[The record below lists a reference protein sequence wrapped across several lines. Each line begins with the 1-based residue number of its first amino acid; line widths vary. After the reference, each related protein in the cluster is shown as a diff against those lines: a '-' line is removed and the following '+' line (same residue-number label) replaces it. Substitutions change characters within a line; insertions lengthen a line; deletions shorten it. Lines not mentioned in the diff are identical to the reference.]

1 MRKWMAGMLVA
12 AMCVTLFAE
21 VGEADAKTVK
31 PKLSKK
37 KLELTAGS
45 SKSLKVTKAKGA
57 KITWKSSS
65 KKTLTV
71 KKSGKYTCKVTG
83 KKKGKAVI
91 TCKVKGKKT
100 YSLKCNVNIKA
111 KKNITDTKTAAPSA
125 APSTVPSVAP
135 SASPTAPAANTS
147 VPSASA
153 EAPGTQTTTPASS
166 TPAEDDSIRKAYEGI
181 FPYMGSC
188 VNYNAGMQL
197 QDEQTLSFVK
207 KHFNSITLENE
218 MKPEAILG
226 GEVDPLTKEEALA
239 LGYVVPDN
247 YTEEVIPRLEFET
260 VDQVLK
266 IAHDNGLKVR
276 AHTLVWHSQTPGWF
290 FTKEYANKKDT
301 TPEIMDARLEFYVRS
316 VMKHVME
323 KEKELTGEAGSI
335 VYAWDVV
342 NEYLHRMS
350 WGHIWDSVY
359 GNKGMKPS
367 YVKKAFQ
374 LAYDMVKQYG
384 VQDKVTLFY
393 NDYDTYFNIDDV
405 VELVNFINAG
415 EDAKICNGIG
425 MQSHVDITRPTLDQ
439 YEAALDRFMATG
451 LEVQITELDITI
463 NYDHENETWQYKNK
477 NETDEDQA
485 AFVKDFMRLVVR
497 KQKERDVKISPKG
510 ITGVTIWG
518 LYDTISWRAQCSP
531 LLFKDSIDSPKP
543 SFQEF
548 LNAAKG

>member
-12 AMCVTLFAE
+12 AMCVTLFAG
-21 VGEADAKTVK
+21 VGEADAKTAK

-65 KKTLTV
+65 KKTAAV
-71 KKSGKYTCKVTG
+71 KKSGKYACKVTG

-91 TCKVKGKKT
+91 TCTVKGKKT
-100 YSLKCNVNIKA
+100 YSLKCKVNVKA
-111 KKNITDTKTAAPSA
+111 KKNIIDTKTAAPSVA
-125 APSTVPSVAP
+125 PSVAP
-135 SASPTAPAANTS
+135 SASPTAPVVNTS

-153 EAPGTQTTTPASS
+153 TAPGTQTDASVTPA
-166 TPAEDDSIRKAYEGI
+166 PAEADSIRGAYEGI

-188 VNYNAGMQL
+188 VNYNAGQQL
-197 QDEQTLSFVK
+197 QDEKTLSFVK

-226 GEVDPLTKEEALA
+226 NAVDPLTKEEALE

-247 YTEEVIPRLEFET
+247 YTEEVIPRLKFDT
-260 VDQVLK
+260 IDQVLK

-290 FTKEYANKKDT
+290 FTTDYANKKNT

-335 VYAWDVV
+335 VYTWDVV

-359 GNKGMKPS
+359 GNKGMEPS

-374 LAYDMVKQYG
+374 VAYDMVKQYG
-384 VQDKVTLFY
+384 VQDKVTLCY
-393 NDYDTYFNIDDV
+393 NDYDTYFNVEDV
-405 VELVNFINAG
+405 VALVDFINAG

-425 MQSHVDITRPTLDQ
+425 MQSHVDITRPTLEE
-439 YEAALDRFMATG
+439 YEAALDSFMATG

-463 NYDHENETWQYKNK
+463 NYDHEGETWQYKNK
-477 NETDEDQA
+477 KETDEDQA
-485 AFVKDFMRLVVR
+485 AFVRDFMRLVVR

-518 LYDTISWRAQCSP
+518 LYDTISWRAKCSP
-531 LLFKDSIDSPKP
+531 LLFKDSIDNPKP

-548 LNAAKG
+548 LDAAKG

>member
-1 MRKWMAGMLVA
+1 MRKCIAGMLA
-12 AMCVTLFAE
+12 AVMCVTLFAG
-21 VGEADAKTVK
+21 VGEAEAKTVK

-45 SKSLKVTKAKGA
+45 SKTLKVTKAKGA
-57 KITWKSSS
+57 KVTWKSSS
-65 KKTLTV
+65 KKTAAV
-71 KKSGKYTCKVTG
+71 KKNGKYSCKVTG
-83 KKKGKAVI
+83 KKTGKAVI

-100 YSLKCNVNIKA
+100 YSLKCNVTVKKKA
-111 KKNITDTKTAAPSA
+111 SGKKHTS
-125 APSTVPSVAP
+125 PSVTP
-135 SASPTAPAANTS
+135 PVNVTAPTQTPPAPLQGTQ
-147 VPSASA
+147 
-153 EAPGTQTTTPASS
+153 APGTQTNKPNTPN
-166 TPAEDDSIRKAYEGI
+166 TPVPAEGGSIRKAYEDI
-181 FPYMGSC
+181 FPNMGSC
-188 VNYNAGMQL
+188 VNYGAGQQL
-197 QDEQTLSFVK
+197 QDAKTLSFVK

-218 MKPEAILG
+218 MKPDAILG
-226 GEVDPLTKEEALA
+226 KEADPLTKEEALA
-239 LGYVVPDN
+239 LGYVVPDS
-247 YTEEVIPRLEFET
+247 YTEEVIPRLKFET
-260 VDQVLK
+260 IDQVLK

-290 FTKEYANKKDT
+290 FTEEYADKKNT
-301 TPEIMDARLEFYVRS
+301 TPEIMDARLEFYIRS

-335 VYAWDVV
+335 VYTWDVV

-350 WGHIWDSVY
+350 WGHIWDGVY
-359 GNKGMKPS
+359 GNKGMEPS

-384 VQDKVTLFY
+384 VQDKVTLCY

-405 VELVNFINAG
+405 VALIDFINAG

-425 MQSHVDITRPTLDQ
+425 MQSHVDITRPTLDE

-451 LEVQITELDITI
+451 QEIQITELDITI
-463 NYDHENETWQYKNK
+463 NFDHEGETWQYKDK
-477 NETDEDQA
+477 HETDEDQA

-497 KQKERDVKISPKG
+497 KQRERDVKVSPKG

-518 LYDTISWRAQCSP
+518 LYDTISWRAPSSP

-548 LNAAKG
+548 LNAAE

>member
-1 MRKWMAGMLVA
+1 MRKYMAGMLA
-12 AMCVTLFAE
+12 AVMCVTLLAGA
-21 VGEADAKTVK
+21 GEAEAKTVK

-45 SKSLKVTKAKGA
+45 GKTLKVTKAKGA

-65 KKTLTV
+65 KKTAAV
-71 KKSGKYTCKVTG
+71 KKSGKYSCKVTG
-83 KKKGKAVI
+83 KKTGKAVI

-100 YSLKCNVNIKA
+100 YSLKCNVTVKKKA
-111 KKNITDTKTAAPSA
+111 GGKKNTSPAVK
-125 APSTVPSVAP
+125 
-135 SASPTAPAANTS
+135 PTANVTAPTQTPPAQ
-147 VPSASA
+147 VPGTQ
-153 EAPGTQTTTPASS
+153 APGTQTNKPNTPN
-166 TPAEDDSIRKAYEGI
+166 TPVPAEDGSIRKAYEDI
-181 FPYMGSC
+181 FPNMGSC
-188 VNYNAGMQL
+188 VNYGAGQQL
-197 QDEQTLSFVK
+197 QDAKTLSFVK

-218 MKPEAILG
+218 MKPDAILG
-226 GEVDPLTKEEALA
+226 KAADPLTKDEALA
-239 LGYVVPDN
+239 LGYVVPDS
-247 YTEEVIPRLEFET
+247 YTEEVIPRLKFET
-260 VDQVLK
+260 IDQVLK

-290 FTKEYANKKDT
+290 FTEEYADKKNT
-301 TPEIMDARLEFYVRS
+301 TPEIMDARLEFYIRS

-335 VYAWDVV
+335 VYTWDVV

-350 WGHIWDSVY
+350 WGHIWDGVY
-359 GNKGMKPS
+359 GNKGMEPS

-384 VQDKVTLFY
+384 VQDKVTLCY

-405 VELVNFINAG
+405 VALIDFINAG

-425 MQSHVDITRPTLDQ
+425 MQSHVDITRPTLDE

-451 LEVQITELDITI
+451 LEIQITELDITI
-463 NYDHENETWQYKNK
+463 NFDHEGETWQYKDK
-477 NETDEDQA
+477 HETDEDQA

-497 KQKERDVKISPKG
+497 KQRERDVKVSPKG

-518 LYDTISWRAQCSP
+518 LYDTISWRAPSSP

-548 LNAAKG
+548 LNAAE

>member
-1 MRKWMAGMLVA
+1 MRRLMAGMLAA
-12 AMCVTLFAE
+12 AMCVTLFA
-21 VGEADAKTVK
+21 GAGDAGAKTVK

-37 KLELTAGS
+37 KLELTVGS
-45 SKSLKVTKAKGA
+45 SKTLKVTKAKGA
-57 KITWKSSS
+57 KLTWKSSS
-65 KKTLTV
+65 KKTAAV
-71 KKSGKYTCKVTG
+71 KKSGKYGCKVTG
-83 KKKGKAVI
+83 KKKGKATV

-100 YSLKCNVNIKA
+100 VTLKCTVNVKA
-111 KKNITDTKTAAPSA
+111 KKKVVDIKTAAPSA
-125 APSTVPSVAP
+125 TPV
-135 SASPTAPAANTS
+135 PTAPAANTS

-153 EAPGTQTTTPASS
+153 AASGNP
-166 TPAEDDSIRKAYEGI
+166 TIPPVVTLPPAEEGSIRKAYEGI
-181 FPYMGSC
+181 FQYMGSC
-188 VNYNAGMQL
+188 VNYNAGQQL
-197 QDEQTLSFVK
+197 QDAKTLAFVK

-218 MKPEAILG
+218 MKPDAVLGKEA
-226 GEVDPLTKEEALA
+226 DPLTKEEALA

-247 YTEEVIPRLEFET
+247 YTEAVVPRLKFET
-260 VDQVLK
+260 IDQVLK
-266 IAHDNGLKVR
+266 VAHDNGLKVR

-290 FTKEYANKKDT
+290 FTEEYADKKNT

-359 GNKGMKPS
+359 GNNDMEPS

-384 VQDKVTLFY
+384 VQDKVTLCY

-405 VELVNFINAG
+405 VALVDFINAG
-415 EDAKICNGIG
+415 EAAKICNGIG
-425 MQSHVDITRPTLDQ
+425 MQSHVDITRPTLDE

-463 NYDHENETWQYKNK
+463 NYDHEGKTWQYKNK

-497 KQKERDVKISPKG
+497 KQRERDVNVSPKG

-518 LYDTISWRAQCSP
+518 LYDTISWRAQSSP

-543 SFQEF
+543 SFQQF
-548 LNAAKG
+548 LDAAK

>member
-1 MRKWMAGMLVA
+1 MAGMLAA
-12 AMCVTLFAE
+12 AMCVTLFAGA
-21 VGEADAKTVK
+21 GEAGAKTVK

-37 KLELTAGS
+37 KLELTVGS
-45 SKSLKVTKAKGA
+45 SKTLKVTKAKGA
-57 KITWKSSS
+57 KLTWKSSS
-65 KKTLTV
+65 KKTAAV
-71 KKSGKYTCKVTG
+71 KKSGKYGCKVTG
-83 KKKGKAVI
+83 KKKGKATV

-100 YSLKCNVNIKA
+100 VTLKCTVNVKA
-111 KKNITDTKTAAPSA
+111 KKKVVDTKTAAPSA
-125 APSTVPSVAP
+125 TPV
-135 SASPTAPAANTS
+135 PTAPAANTL

-153 EAPGTQTTTPASS
+153 AASGNP
-166 TPAEDDSIRKAYEGI
+166 TIPPVVTLPPAEEGSIRKAYEGI
-181 FPYMGSC
+181 FQYMGSC
-188 VNYNAGMQL
+188 VNYNAGQQL
-197 QDEQTLSFVK
+197 QDAKTLAFVK

-218 MKPEAILG
+218 MKPDAVLGKEA
-226 GEVDPLTKEEALA
+226 DPLTKEEALA

-247 YTEEVIPRLEFET
+247 YTEAVVPRLKFET
-260 VDQVLK
+260 IDQVLK
-266 IAHDNGLKVR
+266 VAHDNGLKVR

-290 FTKEYANKKDT
+290 FTEEYADKKNT

-359 GNKGMKPS
+359 GNNDMEPS

-384 VQDKVTLFY
+384 VQDKVTLCY

-405 VELVNFINAG
+405 VALVDFINAG
-415 EDAKICNGIG
+415 EAAKICNGIG
-425 MQSHVDITRPTLDQ
+425 MQSHVDITRPTLDE

-463 NYDHENETWQYKNK
+463 NYDHEGKTWQYKNK

-497 KQKERDVKISPKG
+497 KQRERDVNVSPKG

-518 LYDTISWRAQCSP
+518 LYDTISWRAQSSP

-543 SFQEF
+543 SFQQF
-548 LNAAKG
+548 LDAAK